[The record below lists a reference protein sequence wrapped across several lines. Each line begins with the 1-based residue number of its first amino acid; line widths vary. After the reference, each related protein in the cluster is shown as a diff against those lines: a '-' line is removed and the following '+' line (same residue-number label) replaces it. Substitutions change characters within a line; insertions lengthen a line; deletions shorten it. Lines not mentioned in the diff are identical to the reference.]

1 MVNVSSKVFEG
12 SDVGYCRLIGQ
23 RGQTHRRISSQGAPV
38 ARGAGQPCLE
48 SLPRLRA
55 SMNCTMSVHFTVII
69 DCYAQL
75 AMARSS
81 LDDC

>member
-55 SMNCTMSVHFTVII
+55 SNELHHVHFTVII
-69 DCYAQL
+69 DSYAQL